1 MLSPLQRLYPY
12 QYDDR
17 RNIVFP
23 CPLIYRD
30 SQTSPPSMLQLLI
43 LSLITFLLSLL
54 TTGWVKQRFR
64 QNLLD
69 IPNDRSSHSQ
79 PTPRG
84 GGLGFIIAFASFSIL
99 IPILSS
105 YFPKIFPNNI
115 LQITASSQIL
125 NIWLILTP
133 LAIIGIIDDQRN
145 VPASIRYLVQL
156 TAAGIA
162 LFCFGP
168 FPQPWLTS
176 FGLPGQIIAYTLT
189 AIAITALINFYNFMD
204 GLDGL
209 VAGVTAVQL
218 GFFALYL
225 NQPVWWLLAA
235 ALLGFLWWNWSP
247 AKIFMG
253 DVGSTVLG
261 AAVVIPMLNTDNPT
275 QAWTAIAITLPLTA
289 DAIYTLIRRLMRRE
303 NIFKAHRS
311 HLYQRLQQSGWT
323 HAQVAST
330 YIGCTVLIALSILG
344 WGAMGAGIGLA
355 LVVVGMVG
363 GEVYLGRGAE
373 ERRSGGA
380 GV

>member
-1 MLSPLQRLYPY
+1 
-12 QYDDR
+12 
-17 RNIVFP
+17 
-23 CPLIYRD
+23 
-30 SQTSPPSMLQLLI
+30 MLQLLI
-43 LSLITFLLSLL
+43 LSLLTFLLSLL
-54 TTGWVKQRFR
+54 TTGWVKQRFS

-84 GGLGFIIAFASFSIL
+84 GGLGFIIAFAAITIST
-99 IPILSS
+99 PILSS
-105 YFPKIFPNNI
+105 YFPKIFPANI
-115 LQITASSQIL
+115 LQITASPNLLL

-133 LAIIGIIDDQRN
+133 LAIIGILDDKHN
-145 VPASIRYLVQL
+145 LPASIRYLVQL

-162 LFCFGP
+162 IFCFGS
-168 FPQPWLTS
+168 FPQPWLTNL
-176 FGLPGQIIAYTLT
+176 GTAGTIIAIILT
-189 AIAITALINFYNFMD
+189 VIGITALINFYNFMD

-218 GFFALYL
+218 GFLAFYL
-225 NQPVWWLLAA
+225 HQPLWWLLVA

-275 QAWTAIAITLPLTA
+275 PAWTAIAITLPLTA
-289 DAIYTLIRRLMRRE
+289 DAIYTLIRRLMGRE
-303 NIFKAHRS
+303 NIFQAHRS

-330 YIGCTVLIALSILG
+330 YIGVTLLIAGSILV
-344 WGAMGAGIGLA
+344 WDVMGAWIGLA

-363 GEVYLGRGAE
+363 GEMYLRGRGGI
-373 ERRSGGA
+373 SGEIGA
-380 GV
+380 GDGFPPARE

>member
-1 MLSPLQRLYPY
+1 
-12 QYDDR
+12 
-17 RNIVFP
+17 
-23 CPLIYRD
+23 
-30 SQTSPPSMLQLLI
+30 MLQLLI

-84 GGLGFIIAFASFSIL
+84 GGLGFIIAFASLTIL
-99 IPILSS
+99 TSILSS
-105 YFPKIFPNNI
+105 YFPKIFPSNV
-115 LQITASSQIL
+115 LQITTPQSVFSL
-125 NIWLILTP
+125 LLPIWAILTP
-133 LAIIGIIDDQRN
+133 LAIIGILDDKHN
-145 VPASIRYLVQL
+145 LPARIRYLVQL
-156 TAAGIA
+156 AAAGIA

-176 FGLPGQIIAYTLT
+176 FGLPGQIIASTLT
-189 AIAITALINFYNFMD
+189 LIAITALINFYNFMD

-225 NQPVWWLLAA
+225 HQPVWWLLVA

-261 AAVVIPMLNTDNPT
+261 GAIAISLLNAHNPAP
-275 QAWTAIAITLPLTA
+275 AWTALTITLPLTA
-289 DAIYTLIRRLMRRE
+289 DAIYTIICRLIRRE
-303 NIFKAHRS
+303 NIFNAHRS

-323 HAQVAST
+323 HSQVAST
-330 YIGCTVLIALSILG
+330 YIGVTVVIAASILL
-344 WGAMGAGIGLA
+344 WGRVGAGLSLA
-355 LVVVGMVG
+355 LVVVGIVG
-363 GEVYLGRGAE
+363 GEMYLSRGT
-373 ERRSGGA
+373 RVQGSGGA

>member
-1 MLSPLQRLYPY
+1 
-12 QYDDR
+12 
-17 RNIVFP
+17 
-23 CPLIYRD
+23 
-30 SQTSPPSMLQLLI
+30 MLQLLI
-43 LSLITFLLSLL
+43 LTLLTFLLSLL
-54 TTGWVKQRFR
+54 TTGWLKERFS

-84 GGLGFIIAFASFSIL
+84 GGLGFIICFAAISISV
-99 IPILSS
+99 PILSR
-105 YFPKIFPNNI
+105 YLPKIFPENLFPLTSAQSFL
-115 LQITASSQIL
+115 LQLWA
-125 NIWLILTP
+125 ILTP
-133 LAIIGIIDDQRN
+133 LAIIGFLDDKHN

-156 TAAGIA
+156 TAAAIA
-162 LFCFGP
+162 LFCFSP

-189 AIAITALINFYNFMD
+189 AIGITALINFYNFMD

-225 NQPVWWLLAA
+225 NQPLWWLLVA
-235 ALLGFLWWNWSP
+235 ALLGFLWWNWSS

-275 QAWTAIAITLPLTA
+275 QAWTALAITLPLTA
-289 DAIYTLIRRLMRRE
+289 DAIYTLIRRLMRKE

>member
-1 MLSPLQRLYPY
+1 M
-12 QYDDR
+12 
-17 RNIVFP
+17 
-23 CPLIYRD
+23 
-30 SQTSPPSMLQLLI
+30 QLLI
-43 LSLITFLLSLL
+43 LSLLTFLLSLL
-54 TTGWVKQRFR
+54 TTGWLKQRFSH
-64 QNLLD
+64 NLLD

-84 GGLGFIIAFASFSIL
+84 GGLGFIIAFAANTIL
-99 IPILSS
+99 NPILSS
-105 YFPKIFPNNI
+105 YFPKIFPENLLPLTAPQSFL
-115 LQITASSQIL
+115 LQLWA
-125 NIWLILTP
+125 ILTP
-133 LAIIGIIDDQRN
+133 LAIIGFLDDKHN
-145 VPASIRYLVQL
+145 LPASIRYLVQL
-156 TAAGIA
+156 TAASIA
-162 LFCFGP
+162 IFCFGS

-176 FGLPGQIIAYTLT
+176 LGLPGQIIAYTLT

-209 VAGVTAVQL
+209 VAGVTTVQL

-235 ALLGFLWWNWSP
+235 ALLGFMWWNWSP

-261 AAVVIPMLNTDNPT
+261 AAVVIPMLNTDNPS
-275 QAWTAIAITLPLTA
+275 QAWTALAITLPLTA

-323 HAQVAST
+323 HGQVAII
-330 YIGCTVLIALSILG
+330 YISFTLLIALSIRV

-363 GEVYLGRGAE
+363 GEVYLGRGAG
-373 ERRSGGA
+373 ERGSGGV

>member
-1 MLSPLQRLYPY
+1 
-12 QYDDR
+12 
-17 RNIVFP
+17 
-23 CPLIYRD
+23 
-30 SQTSPPSMLQLLI
+30 MLQLLI